1 MGKCRNSKK
10 IISVKIL
17 ALDFGTKTGWAI
29 DSDASGV
36 ISDTENFKSRASD
49 SRGMVFVRFDK
60 WINEMLSEHKPA
72 MVVHERPHLRG
83 RAASEVL
90 NGMLAF
96 MVKACRVHGAQYTD
110 CPSTTLKK
118 FATGKGNASKEK
130 MMEAYQRKWGKNPID
145 DNEADARWLLEW
157 AQHEFG
163 T

>member
-1 MGKCRNSKK
+1 M
-10 IISVKIL
+10 KIL
-17 ALDFGTKTGWAI
+17 ALDFGQKCGWAI
-29 DSDASGV
+29 GAPGNTGV
-36 ISDTENFKSRASD
+36 ILSVSDTENFKRRASD

-96 MVKACRVHGAQYTD
+96 MVKACRIHGVQYTD

-118 FATGKGNASKEK
+118 FATGKGNASKDK
-130 MMEAYQRKWGKNPID
+130 MMEAYREKWKKDPVD
-145 DNEADARWLLEW
+145 DNECDARWLLEW
-157 AQHEFG
+157 GQQEFG